1 MTLQSRRSGQKEP
14 RAEELPWTTRA
25 KNQVTDPIIDQVI
38 DPAT

>member
-1 MTLQSRRSGQKEP
+1 V
-14 RAEELPWTTRA
+14 EELPWTTRA

>member
-1 MTLQSRRSGQKEP
+1 MVGPVAAAKKSR
-14 RAEELPWTTRA
+14 AWEELPWTTRA